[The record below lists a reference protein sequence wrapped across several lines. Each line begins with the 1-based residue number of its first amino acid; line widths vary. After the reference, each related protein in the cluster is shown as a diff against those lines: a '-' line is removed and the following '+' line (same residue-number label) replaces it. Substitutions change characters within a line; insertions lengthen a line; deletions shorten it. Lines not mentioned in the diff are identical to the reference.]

1 MQTDDI
7 NMTMQKK
14 TQLFNS
20 LNRNNRLWLLAI
32 VFLFFL
38 SGCRI
43 ELYSGLSEN
52 DVNNMLAI
60 MMSNGIDAKKVAN
73 PKDKNFALHVEE
85 SKIPVAVELLR
96 ENGYPREKSVAIG
109 DLFKKEGLVSSP
121 LEERVRYIYALSQSL
136 QETLAQIDGVIVA
149 RVHIVIP
156 DNNPLDD
163 SIKPS
168 SASVFIKYRPGS
180 NLIDIKSQIK
190 RIVENSIEGL
200 NYEKVSVVMLPA
212 QTSQYSPG

>member
-1 MQTDDI
+1 MQTDEHYMI
-7 NMTMQKK
+7 IQRKITSS
-14 TQLFNS
+14 NS
-20 LNRNNRLWLLAI
+20 LSRNIRMWTLSLAFLL
-32 VFLFFL
+32 LL

-43 ELYSGLSEN
+43 ELYSDLSEN

-73 PKDKNFALHVEE
+73 PKGNNFALHVEE

-163 SIKPS
+163 TIKPS

-200 NYEKVSVVMLPA
+200 NYEEVSVVMLPA

>member
-1 MQTDDI
+1 MNSNNND
-7 NMTMQKK
+7 MTTGKSRIYYTRFLK
-14 TQLFNS
+14 RLTWLVPIS
-20 LNRNNRLWLLAI
+20 LALL
-32 VFLFFL
+32 L
-38 SGCRI
+38 SACRI
-43 ELYSGLSEN
+43 ELYSDLSEN

-60 MMSNGIDAKKVAN
+60 MMGNNIDAKKVA
-73 PKDKNFALHVEE
+73 DKKGDTYSLHVEE
-85 SKIPVAVELLR
+85 SKIPAAVELLR

-136 QETLAQIDGVIVA
+136 QETLTQIDGVLVA

-156 DNNPLDD
+156 DKDPLNDTL
-163 SIKPS
+163 KPS

-200 NYEKVSVVMLPA
+200 DYEAVSVVMLPA

>member
-1 MQTDDI
+1 M
-7 NMTMQKK
+7 KA
-14 TQLFNS
+14 L
-20 LNRNNRLWLLAI
+20 LNGYQVKSNRGSRGWYWLPILLLT
-32 VFLFFL
+32 FLL

-60 MMSNGIDAKKVAN
+60 MMSNGIDSKKVADS
-73 PKDKNFALHVEE
+73 KSKTYALHVDEE
-85 SKIPVAVELLR
+85 KVPMAVEILR
-96 ENGYPREKSVAIG
+96 ENGYPRDKSVAIG

-136 QETLAQIDGVIVA
+136 QETLTQIDGVLVA

-156 DNNPLDD
+156 DNDPFNDNA
-163 SIKPS
+163 KPS

-180 NLIDIKSQIK
+180 NLVDIKSQIK

-200 NYEKVSVVMLPA
+200 SYEEVSVVMLPA

>member
-1 MQTDDI
+1 MKILSTYNARAD
-7 NMTMQKK
+7 KSSK
-14 TQLFNS
+14 
-20 LNRNNRLWLLAI
+20 RLYWLPILLLT
-32 VFLFFL
+32 VLL

-60 MMSNGIDAKKVAN
+60 MMSNGIDSKKVADN
-73 PKDKNFALHVEE
+73 KSKTYALHVDEE
-85 SKIPVAVELLR
+85 KVPMAVEILR
-96 ENGYPREKSVAIG
+96 ENGYPRDKSVAIG

-136 QETLAQIDGVIVA
+136 QETLTQIDGVLVA

-156 DNNPLDD
+156 DNDPFNDN
-163 SIKPS
+163 IKPS

-180 NLIDIKSQIK
+180 NLVDIKSQIK

-200 NYEKVSVVMLPA
+200 SYEEVSVVMLPA